1 MVLRH
6 LDITIFL
13 INMSSIQKVNK
24 KPSEKKKK
32 KIVMYCTSTNP
43 STKLLSQKGDR
54 ICRRAVPC
62 EICVPFKA

>member
-1 MVLRH
+1 
-6 LDITIFL
+6 
-13 INMSSIQKVNK
+13 MSSIQKVNK
-24 KPSEKKKK
+24 KPSGKK